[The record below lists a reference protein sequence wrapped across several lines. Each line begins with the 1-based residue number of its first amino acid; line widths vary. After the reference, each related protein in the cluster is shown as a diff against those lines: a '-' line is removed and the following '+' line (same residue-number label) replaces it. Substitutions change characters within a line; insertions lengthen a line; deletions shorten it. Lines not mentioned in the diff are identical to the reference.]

1 MSYVYALLSIIF
13 ILKIDD
19 FEDAKKICYEA
30 LSIL

>member
-1 MSYVYALLSIIF
+1 MSYVYALLSINI
-13 ILKIDD
+13 IYKLDD